1 MSRLSRF
8 FFSLRRGQLQT
19 DVHDE
24 VEFHID
30 MKVRE
35 LVAGGMPEADARA
48 KARRQF
54 GNAAAIEDRT
64 REVDHVPSL
73 DALGRDLRFSL
84 RSLRKSPT
92 FTAVSI
98 ATIALGIG
106 ANLAVFGMVESL
118 LWRPLPFRDS
128 KNLMMLGTRNAKGQ
142 LDWTSYADLAD
153 WRAQSNTLE
162 QISAYTSQ
170 SVNLTGE
177 REPERLNGG
186 FVSADFFTLL
196 GVQPLRGRVFQ
207 TGDDEHGN
215 APVAVVSYRQ
225 WQARYGGADDLVGR
239 KLI

>member
-8 FFSLRRGQLQT
+8 FFSVRGNQLQR

-35 LVAGGMPEADARA
+35 LVAAGMPEAQART

-64 REVDHVPSL
+64 REVDHLPSL

-92 FTAVSI
+92 FTAVAV

-106 ANLAVFGMVESL
+106 A
-118 LWRPLPFRDS
+118 
-128 KNLMMLGTRNAKGQ
+128 
-142 LDWTSYADLAD
+142 
-153 WRAQSNTLE
+153 
-162 QISAYTSQ
+162 
-170 SVNLTGE
+170 
-177 REPERLNGG
+177 
-186 FVSADFFTLL
+186 
-196 GVQPLRGRVFQ
+196 
-207 TGDDEHGN
+207 
-215 APVAVVSYRQ
+215 
-225 WQARYGGADDLVGR
+225 
-239 KLI
+239 